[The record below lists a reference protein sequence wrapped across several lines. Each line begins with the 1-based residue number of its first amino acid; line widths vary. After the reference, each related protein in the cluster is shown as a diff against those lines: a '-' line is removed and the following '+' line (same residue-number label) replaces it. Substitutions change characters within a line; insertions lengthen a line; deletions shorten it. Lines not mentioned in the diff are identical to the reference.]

1 MTGGH
6 DDRMPGSEPR
16 RWECAGTSTGRTDVA
31 RAGPGRAGAG
41 VGLPRRRV
49 RWHGV
54 AVLVSGVAV
63 LLSVVSRVGEAT
75 VGATRSLTAPG
86 PARLEDVVGALA
98 GVAAFG
104 LLLWVVL
111 ALVSSA
117 VVALVPRRSG
127 RPGAWSRVL
136 APAVFRHA
144 VAALVSAAVIGVA
157 APAGADTGASSHP
170 AVTCE
175 STTASPVVLTATGG
189 PGPDAMTPAWVATP
203 PDLSPGWLP
212 SRPSVRR
219 PANDGAD
226 ASVVSQPRR
235 RASAT
240 VDDEVVVRR
249 GDSLWTIAA
258 RYLGPDA
265 TDAHIA
271 DEWPRW
277 YQANRS
283 VLRHGPDRLEPG
295 LRLTPPPP
303 ESAVTG
309 SRPAVASAAGS
320 AGGPR

>member
-6 DDRMPGSEPR
+6 DDRMPGSDPR
-16 RWECAGTSTGRTDVA
+16 RWEGASTSTGRTDVA
-31 RAGPGRAGAG
+31 RAGSGRAGAG
-41 VGLPRRRV
+41 VGSPRRRV

-54 AVLVSGVAV
+54 AVLVSGIAV
-63 LLSVVSRVGEAT
+63 LLSVVSRVSEAT

-86 PARLEDVVGALA
+86 PARLEDVVGAVA
-98 GVAAFG
+98 GVTAFG

-117 VVALVPRRSG
+117 VVALLPRRSG
-127 RPGAWSRVL
+127 TPGAWSRVL

-144 VAALVSAAVIGVA
+144 VAALVSAAVIGAA
-157 APAGADTGASSHP
+157 APAGADTGAPSHP
-170 AVTCE
+170 VV
-175 STTASPVVLTATGG
+175 ASGGIAAGSVVLTATGR

-203 PDLSPGWLP
+203 PDLSPSWLP
-212 SRPSVRR
+212 TRPSVRR
-219 PANDGAD
+219 PVRDGAD

-235 RASAT
+235 RASVT

-271 DEWPRW
+271 EEWPRW
-277 YQANRS
+277 YQANRA

-295 LRLTPPPP
+295 MRLTPPPP
-303 ESAVTG
+303 ESTLTG